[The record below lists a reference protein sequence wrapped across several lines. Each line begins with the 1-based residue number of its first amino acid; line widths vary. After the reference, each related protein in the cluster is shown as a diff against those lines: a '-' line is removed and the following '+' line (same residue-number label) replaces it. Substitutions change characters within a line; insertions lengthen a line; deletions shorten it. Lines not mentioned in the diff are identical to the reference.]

1 MDNLNEQEKNL
12 LYHIA
17 YVILEADR
25 LAVKVL
31 REVFEET
38 DDAVDEATADSL
50 LEKLEQYLD

>member
-1 MDNLNEQEKNL
+1 MDNLNEKEKNL

-17 YVILEADR
+17 YVILEDDR
-25 LAVKVL
+25 LAGKVL

-38 DDAVDEATADSL
+38 DEAGDETTADSL